1 MEDFKLEELGL
12 FEEQEKPKVLT
23 EKQIKENRFNRMN
36 AIFERKI
43 KGIKRLGIDVP
54 EIKGTAIDAQKE
66 CYDAMYSSALKGAY
80 DDETNNAIIQAH
92 EEAELLVAQLVL
104 LANVVR
110 KILTYHINNATN
122 ECDELLDYADSIK
135 MTRDDMTD
143 EYIQEIKDKFDIGD

>member
-1 MEDFKLEELGL
+1 MEDFELEELGFL
-12 FEEQEKPKVLT
+12 EEQKVPKVLT
-23 EKQIKENRFNRMN
+23 EEQIRKNRFNRMN

-80 DDETNNAIIQAH
+80 DDETNKAIIQAH

-104 LANVVR
+104 LANIVR

-135 MTRDDMTD
+135 MTRDDMSN
-143 EYIQEIKDKFDIGD
+143 EYIQEIKNKFNIGD